1 MSKSTQIVL
10 ARERNARGLTQKQL
24 AVLLGVARSTLSNIE
39 NGHVQSWP
47 QLRADAARFFG
58 ISSEDLFE
66 AAAWSEEA

>member
-1 MSKSTQIVL
+1 MSKSIQIAL
-10 ARERNARGLTQKQL
+10 ARERNARGMTQEQL
-24 AVLLGVARSTLSNIE
+24 ADLLGVARSTLSNIE